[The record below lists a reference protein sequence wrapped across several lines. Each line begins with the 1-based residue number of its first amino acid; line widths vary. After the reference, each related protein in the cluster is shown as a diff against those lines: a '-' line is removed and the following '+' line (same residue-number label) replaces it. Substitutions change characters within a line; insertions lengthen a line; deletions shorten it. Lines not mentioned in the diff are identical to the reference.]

1 MLWCA
6 SMAYLARKGPKLR
19 LVGADSGKA
28 ARRWGHGVQKS
39 PSRRERSTRVGPSVR
54 QWPLRSFFISKGRS
68 TISAKPRARNR
79 RSSHQRLSTAP
90 AAVTAI
96 WTNFVEAQWM
106 AWPLNQ
112 AGQSFVTTAK
122 LLNYGVKN
130 DTLTKQ
136 SCRVRWSASVRP
148 DITPPSRLYTRTQ

>member
-1 MLWCA
+1 
-6 SMAYLARKGPKLR
+6 MAYLARKGPKLR

-68 TISAKPRARNR
+68 TISARPRARKTCLF
-79 RSSHQRLSTAP
+79 HQRQSTAP
-90 AAVTAI
+90 AATTAI

-106 AWPLNQ
+106 AWPLDQ
-112 AGQSFVTTAK
+112 ADRSFVTTAK

-136 SCRVRWSASVRP
+136 SCRVPWSASVRP
-148 DITPPSRLYTRTQ
+148 DITHPRRLYTRTQ